1 MMVRRPNSVRRLLAV
16 CVALLALTLLTPS
29 TAEAHSELLQ
39 ASPRVGSTV
48 GGEFHSVAM
57 LFGALDE
64 TGAFEAALF
73 DPAGTSIG
81 RPPVSEDGQIVIP
94 IDPLEM
100 PGTYTVSY
108 TTTGVDRDVS
118 SETFTFRF
126 DPTEP
131 PPPAIDLELATTST
145 FEWLDYLVLLAL
157 AGAGG
162 FLTHRVRHAWRL
174 GRQPAEVVR

>member
-1 MMVRRPNSVRRLLAV
+1 MMGRGPNFAKRLLAV
-16 CVALLALTLLTPS
+16 TIAMLALTLLMPG
-29 TAEAHSELLQ
+29 AANAHSELLQ

-64 TGAFEAALF
+64 SAAFEAALF
-73 DPAGTSIG
+73 DPTGTSIG
-81 RPPVSEDGQIVIP
+81 QPAVSEGGQIVIP
-94 IDPLEM
+94 IDPLEL
-100 PGTYTVSY
+100 PGTYTVTY

-145 FEWLDYLVLLAL
+145 FEWLDYLLLLAL